1 MTDNNTTIT
10 LIGSRLA
17 KEGEDFIFMGESREC
32 KKCKLRR
39 TCMNL
44 EPGRKYRVVKLR
56 GDTVHD
62 CFVHDGGVLT
72 VEVETS
78 PIVAAIESR
87 KAVVGSKISYE
98 PPKCQE
104 FDDSVYEILYPE
116 GLREG
121 DKCTV
126 VKVLGTMDDEMVQG
140 CSLKKVELK
149 L

>member
-32 KKCKLRR
+32 KRCKLKR

-44 EPGRKYRVVKLR
+44 EPGRKYRVAKVR
-56 GDTVHD
+56 SDTVHE
-62 CFVHDGGVLT
+62 CFIHDGGVLT
-72 VEVETS
+72 VDVESS

-87 KAVVGSKISYE
+87 KAVEGSKISYE
-98 PPKCQE
+98 HPKCKT
-104 FDDSVYEILYPE
+104 FDDSVYDILYPE
-116 GLREG
+116 GLKEG

-126 VKVLGTMDDEMVQG
+126 VKVLGPMDETQVQG
-140 CSLKKVELK
+140 CSLKKVELRA
-149 L
+149 

>member
-1 MTDNNTTIT
+1 MTDNNTIT

-17 KEGEDFIFMGESREC
+17 KEGEDFIFVGESREC
-32 KKCKLRR
+32 VKCKLRR

-44 EPGRKYRVVKLR
+44 DPGRKYRVVKLR

-62 CFVHDGGVLT
+62 CFVHEGGVLT
-72 VEVETS
+72 VEVENS
-78 PIVAAIESR
+78 PIVAAIDSR
-87 KAVVGSKISYE
+87 KAVEGSKISYE
-98 PPKCQE
+98 LPKCKE
-104 FDDSVYEILYPE
+104 FDDSVYDILYPE
-116 GLREG
+116 CLKEG

-126 VKVLGTMDDEMVQG
+126 VKVLGPMDEAMVPG

>member
-1 MTDNNTTIT
+1 MTDNDTTIT

-32 KKCKLRR
+32 NKCKLKR

-44 EPGRKYRVVKLR
+44 EPGRKYRVVKRR

-62 CFVHDGGVLT
+62 CFIHEGGVFT
-72 VEVETS
+72 VEVENS
-78 PIVAAIESR
+78 PIVAAIDSR

-98 PPKCQE
+98 APKCTD
-104 FDDSVYEILYPE
+104 FDDKVYDILYPE
-116 GLREG
+116 GLKEG

-126 VKVLGTMDDEMVQG
+126 IKVLGAMDESMVQG

>member
-32 KKCKLRR
+32 KRCKLRR

-44 EPGRKYRVVKLR
+44 EPGRKYRVAKVR
-56 GDTVHD
+56 SDTVHE
-62 CFVHDGGVLT
+62 CFIHDGGVLT
-72 VEVETS
+72 VDVVSS

-87 KAVVGSKISYE
+87 KAVEGSKISYE
-98 PPKCQE
+98 HPKCQA
-104 FDDSVYEILYPE
+104 FDDGVYDLLYPE
-116 GLREG
+116 GLKEG

-126 VKVLGTMDDEMVQG
+126 VKVLGPMDENMVQG
-140 CSLKKVELK
+140 CSLKKVELRA
-149 L
+149 

>member
-1 MTDNNTTIT
+1 MTNDTTIT
-10 LIGSRLA
+10 LIGSKLA
-17 KEGEDFIFMGESREC
+17 KEGEDFVFMGESREC

-44 EPGRKYRVVKLR
+44 DSGRKYRVAKLR
-56 GDTVHD
+56 GDTVHE
-62 CFVHDGGVLT
+62 CFIHDGGVIT

-87 KAVVGSKISYE
+87 KAVVGSKVSYE
-98 PPKCQE
+98 LPKCEE
-104 FDDSVYEILYPE
+104 FDDSVYDILYPE
-116 GLREG
+116 GLKEG

-126 VKVLGTMDDEMVQG
+126 IKVLGPIEDGMVSG

>member
-1 MTDNNTTIT
+1 MTNDTTIT

-44 EPGRKYRVVKLR
+44 EPGRKYRVAKIR
-56 GDTVHD
+56 GDTVHE
-62 CFVHDGGVLT
+62 CFIHEGGVLT
-72 VEVETS
+72 VDVETS

-87 KAVVGSKISYE
+87 KAVVGSKVSYE
-98 PPKCQE
+98 LPKCKE
-104 FDDSVYEILYPE
+104 FDDSVYDILYPE
-116 GLREG
+116 GLKEG

-126 VKVLGTMDDEMVQG
+126 IKVLGPMEEGMVSG

>member
-1 MTDNNTTIT
+1 MTNDTTIT

-17 KEGEDFIFMGESREC
+17 KEGEDFVFMGESREC

-44 EPGRKYRVVKLR
+44 EPGRKYRVAKLR
-56 GDTVHD
+56 GETVHD
-62 CFVHDGGVLT
+62 CFIHEGGVLT
-72 VEVETS
+72 VEVENS

-87 KAVVGSKISYE
+87 KAVVGSKVSYE
-98 PPKCQE
+98 LPKCTE
-104 FDDSVYEILYPE
+104 FDDSVYDILYPE
-116 GLREG
+116 GLKEG

-126 VKVLGTMDDEMVQG
+126 IKVLGPMEEGMVSG

>member
-1 MTDNNTTIT
+1 MTDTNTTIT

-17 KEGEDFIFMGESREC
+17 KEGGDFIFMGESREC

-44 EPGRKYRVVKLR
+44 EPGRKYRVAKLR
-56 GDTVHD
+56 GDTVHE
-62 CFVHDGGVLT
+62 CFIHDGGVLT
-72 VEVETS
+72 VEVES
-78 PIVAAIESR
+78 APVVAAIDSR
-87 KAVVGSKISYE
+87 KAVEGSKVSYE
-98 PPKCQE
+98 SPKCQD
-104 FDDSVYEILYPE
+104 FDDSVYDILYPE
-116 GLREG
+116 GLKDG

-126 VKVLGTMDDEMVQG
+126 VKVLGPMDESMVPG

>member
-1 MTDNNTTIT
+1 MTNDTTIT

-17 KEGEDFIFMGESREC
+17 KEDEDFVFMGESREC
-32 KKCKLRR
+32 KKCKLRK

-44 EPGRKYRVVKLR
+44 EPGRKYRVAKIR
-56 GDTVHD
+56 GDTVHE
-62 CFVHDGGVLT
+62 CFIHDGGVLT
-72 VEVETS
+72 VEVENA

-87 KAVVGSKISYE
+87 KAVVGSKVSYE
-98 PPKCQE
+98 LPKCKE
-104 FDDSVYEILYPE
+104 FDDSVYDILYPE
-116 GLREG
+116 CLREG

-126 VKVLGTMDDEMVQG
+126 VKVLGPMEDGMVSG

>member
-1 MTDNNTTIT
+1 MTETNTTIT

-32 KKCKLRR
+32 GKCKLKR

-44 EPGRKYRVVKLR
+44 DPGRKYRVSKLR
-56 GDTVHD
+56 GDTVHN
-62 CFVHDGGVLT
+62 CFVHEGGVLT
-72 VEVETS
+72 VEVES
-78 PIVAAIESR
+78 APILAAIESR
-87 KAVVGSKISYE
+87 KAVEGSKISYE
-98 PPKCQE
+98 LPKCTE
-104 FDDSVYEILYPE
+104 FDDSVYDILYPE
-116 GLREG
+116 CLKEG

-126 VKVLGTMDDEMVQG
+126 VKVLGPMEDGLVSG

>member
-1 MTDNNTTIT
+1 MTENNTTIT

-44 EPGRKYRVVKLR
+44 EPGRKYRVVKRR
-56 GDTVHD
+56 GETVHE
-62 CFVHDGGVLT
+62 CFVHDAGVIT
-72 VEVETS
+72 VEVENS
-78 PIVAAIESR
+78 PIVAAIDSK
-87 KAVVGSKISYE
+87 KAVEGSKISYSV
-98 PPKCQE
+98 PKCTD
-104 FDDSVYEILYPE
+104 FDDSVYDILYPE

-126 VKVLGTMDDEMVQG
+126 LAVLGPVEENLVPG

>member
-1 MTDNNTTIT
+1 MTNDTTIT

-17 KEGEDFIFMGESREC
+17 KEGEDFVFMGESREC

-44 EPGRKYRVVKLR
+44 EPGRKYRVAKIR
-56 GDTVHD
+56 GDTVHE
-62 CFVHDGGVLT
+62 CFIHEGGVLT
-72 VEVETS
+72 VDVETS

-87 KAVVGSKISYE
+87 KAVVGSKVSYE
-98 PPKCQE
+98 LPKCKE
-104 FDDSVYEILYPE
+104 FDDSVYDILYPE
-116 GLREG
+116 GLKEG

-126 VKVLGTMDDEMVQG
+126 IKVLGPMEEGMVSG